1 MLERLHVDGERF
13 LKALVEE
20 SAWFWFLL
28 ASAVM
33 SLRFVTEPC
42 NWTSLSRLSRAE
54 RGRRASRWAETSDTQ
69 PIVDRHESIASLRA
83 EKLAALRA
91 LWAGAQGY
99 ARLTPSARLLADAR
113 GLIDEGGAGD
123 AFLLRFLRASKFS
136 QLRAQNMIDNFCTV
150 RSVEGKGR

>member
-13 LKALVEE
+13 LKALGEE

-54 RGRRASRWAETSDTQ
+54 RGRRARPPDACR
-69 PIVDRHESIASLRA
+69 VSIWFTVQVNGTLP
-83 EKLAALRA
+83 
-91 LWAGAQGY
+91 
-99 ARLTPSARLLADAR
+99 LT
-113 GLIDEGGAGD
+113 
-123 AFLLRFLRASKFS
+123 
-136 QLRAQNMIDNFCTV
+136 
-150 RSVEGKGR
+150 